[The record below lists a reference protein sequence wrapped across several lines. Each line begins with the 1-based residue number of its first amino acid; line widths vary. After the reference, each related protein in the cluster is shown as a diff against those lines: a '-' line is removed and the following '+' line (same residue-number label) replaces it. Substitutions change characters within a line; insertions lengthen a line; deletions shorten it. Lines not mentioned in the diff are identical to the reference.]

1 MFALLLLIACP
12 NQPTVLQI
20 GTLYEAPCPLGEEEC
35 EDQVFL
41 GCDTDVPGCDGLV
54 DISHC
59 APGRRDGHEYL
70 FCQDP
75 QPREDASN
83 FCRSLGMSLVV
94 VGDAYEADWI
104 VESADEATV
113 GNPWI
118 GLVRSRGSGRW
129 FWENGETLHY
139 TEWDRYEPN
148 NAGGDEACAEFY
160 LDGMSDGLLGAWN
173 DTDCS
178 QLRNPI
184 CETW

>member
-1 MFALLLLIACP
+1 
-12 NQPTVLQI
+12 
-20 GTLYEAPCPLGEEEC
+20 
-35 EDQVFL
+35 
-41 GCDTDVPGCDGLV
+41 
-54 DISHC
+54 
-59 APGRRDGHEYL
+59 
-70 FCQDP
+70 
-75 QPREDASN
+75 
-83 FCRSLGMSLVV
+83 MSLVV